1 MMMKNKIKYLL
12 VLISGLI
19 LTNISAQGLLPA
31 EKAETWTDRAV
42 YISGEEICFS
52 GILSITDE
60 KELLSTVV
68 YVELISPENQKINQI
83 KLPVVDQSYSG
94 KLIIPEDVLSG
105 YYFLRS
111 YTKWMRNGNP
121 NDYHYILL
129 KLINP
134 FQRELLDMKDSLIVH
149 KTISKIKPNADH
161 LVEKSEYAVGDS
173 LNIHLDKTVSDLKNA
188 SVSIIPAGSQAFLLN
203 TTKPATAYYYQMNYE
218 AETRGLSLSG
228 KIFVNGHISP
238 FHQLNVHILG
248 EKDFISVLCDADGHF
263 NVALVEDFNEK
274 ELFLIAGS
282 SEEGKVEIKIDQDFC
297 TKKINLN
304 TPKFTIENSEKEI
317 LLQMANRQQIASIY
331 GNKPVSQKKNK
342 KKKPFY
348 GSVFKTIDFDFYV
361 PLDSMTQYFTD
372 LPSWVSIKKKKGK
385 RSLHIIG
392 TQTELNMY
400 PSLVMV
406 DWVPLDEADRVLAMN
421 PKLVQKIEIINQA
434 YIHGN
439 QIYGGVI
446 HIITR
451 KGDFGNLKFP
461 ESGQYLN
468 YLFYSFNMSNL
479 QTQQDFSN
487 TIFWKT
493 DLKDFSDIHLQTPLF
508 SGKYL
513 IMIQGI
519 DKNGE
524 HVWEAQEIQ
533 VGK

>member
-1 MMMKNKIKYLL
+1 MMMKNKIIYILL
-12 VLISGLI
+12 A
-19 LTNISAQGLLPA
+19 ISALIAFPIKAQVLLPA
-31 EKAETWTDRAV
+31 EKAETWTDRAI

-52 GILSITDE
+52 GILSIADKE
-60 KELLSTVV
+60 ELLSTVV
-68 YVELISPENQKINQI
+68 YVELIGPENQKINQI
-83 KLPVVDQSYSG
+83 KLPVNHQAYSG

-111 YTKWMRNGNP
+111 YTKWMRNGSP
-121 NDYHYILL
+121 NNYHYNLL
-129 KLINP
+129 KIINP
-134 FQRELLDMKDSLIVH
+134 FQRELLNTKDSLLVH
-149 KTISKIKPNADH
+149 ETISKLKPNTDS
-161 LVEKSEYAVGDS
+161 LVKKANYEVGDS
-173 LNIHLDKTVSDLKNA
+173 LLIHLDKKISDLKNT
-188 SVSIIPAGSQAFLLN
+188 SVSIIPAGSQAFRLN
-203 TTKPATAYYYQMNYE
+203 TTKPSAAYYYQMNYE

-228 KIFVNGHISP
+228 KIFVNGHLSP

-297 TKKINLN
+297 TKKINLK
-304 TPKFTIENSEKEI
+304 TPKFIIENSEKEI
-317 LLQMANRQQIASIY
+317 LLQMAKRQQIASIY
-331 GNKPVSQKKNK
+331 ESKPVPQKKNK
-342 KKKPFY
+342 KKKSFY
-348 GSVFKTIDFDFYV
+348 GSVFKTIDFDVYV
-361 PLDSMTQYFTD
+361 PLDSMSQYFTD

-385 RSLHIIG
+385 RSLHLVG
-392 TQTELNMY
+392 TQTELNIY

-406 DWVPLDEADRVLAMN
+406 DWVPVDEADRVLAMN
-421 PKLVQKIEIINQA
+421 PKLVKEIEVINQA

-446 HIITR
+446 HIKTR

-479 QTQQDFSN
+479 QTQQTFSN
-487 TIFWKT
+487 TIYWKT
-493 DLKDFSDIHLQTPLF
+493 DLQDFSDIHLQTPLF

-524 HVWEAQEIQ
+524 HVWKAQEIQ